1 MAGRCRRSCPC
12 GRNGSPSSITRPL
25 RCVKGFEA
33 GFGGYRCAG
42 GLTQG
47 ARGLFTTE
55 DTVSTTTVIPAPA
68 SAATVIPA
76 PASAATVIPAP
87 ASAATVI
94 PAPASAATVIP
105 APASA
110 ATVIPAKAGIQ
121 WPGRGWPAF
130 TLDSCRHPRRCGAGA
145 ACFCTGFLPP
155 RPPPP
160 SFLRKQESSGRG
172 GDGLLLHWI
181 PAVTLADAGPG
192 RPAFA
197 LDSCPR
203 VRHHRH
209 SCESRNPVAGA
220 GMAGFCTGFL
230 PSPSPMRGRGGLLLH
245 WIPAFASAATV
256 IPAKAGIQWPG
267 RGWPAFTLDSCR
279 HPRRCGAGAAC
290 FCTGFLLSRPPPP
303 SFLRKQESS
312 GRGGDGLLLHWIP
325 AVTLADAGP
334 GRPASA
340 LDPCFRRN
348 DGYRRG
354 RPVSALD
361 SCRHPRRCGAG
372 AACFCTGF
380 LLSRPPPPS
389 FLRKQESSGRGG
401 DGLLLHWIPAV
412 TLADAGPGRPAF
424 ALDSCFRVR
433 RHRHSC
439 ESRNPV
445 AGAGMACFYT
455 GFLPSPSP
463 MRGRGGLLL
472 HWIPAPASAATVI
485 PAKAGIQWPGRGRPV
500 SALDSCRHPRRCGAG
515 AACFYTGFLPPR
527 PPPPS
532 FLRKQESSGR
542 GGGGLLLHW
551 IPAVTLADAV
561 PGRPAFALDSC
572 FRVRRHRHSCESRNP
587 VAGAGM
593 ACFYTGFL
601 PSPSPMRGRGGL
613 LLHWIPAFASAATV
627 IPAKAGIQWP
637 GRGWPAAVRPT
648 RRTGPTSWGCIVR
661 SAVSSRSASMPSV
674 SSLCG

>member
-55 DTVSTTTVIPAPA
+55 DTESTT
-68 SAATVIPA
+68 
-76 PASAATVIPAP
+76 TVIPAP

-130 TLDSCRHPRRCGAGA
+130 TLDSRRHPRRCGAGA

-181 PAVTLADAGPG
+181 PAVTLADAVPG

-203 VRHHRH
+203 VRRHRH

-220 GMAGFCTGFL
+220 GMACFYTGFP

-245 WIPAFASAATV
+245 WIPAPASATTV

-267 RGWPAFTLDSCR
+267 RGWPASALDSCRHPRRCGAGAACFCTGFLPPRPPPPSFLRKQESSGRGRGRPVSALDSRR

-312 GRGGDGLLLHWIP
+312 GRGGG
-325 AVTLADAGP
+325 
-334 GRPASA
+334 
-340 LDPCFRRN
+340 
-348 DGYRRG
+348 
-354 RPVSALD
+354 
-361 SCRHPRRCGAG
+361 
-372 AACFCTGF
+372 
-380 LLSRPPPPS
+380 
-389 FLRKQESSGRGG
+389 
-401 DGLLLHWIPAV
+401 GLLLHWIPAV

-424 ALDSCFRVR
+424 ALDSCFR
-433 RHRHSC
+433 
-439 ESRNPV
+439 RND
-445 AGAGMACFYT
+445 GYR
-455 GFLPSPSP
+455 
-463 MRGRGGLLL
+463 RGR
-472 HWIPAPASAATVI
+472 
-485 PAKAGIQWPGRGRPV
+485 AGF
-500 SALDSCRHPRRCGAG
+500 C
-515 AACFYTGFLPPR
+515 
-527 PPPPS
+527 
-532 FLRKQESSGR
+532 
-542 GGGGLLLHW
+542 
-551 IPAVTLADAV
+551 
-561 PGRPAFALDSC
+561 
-572 FRVRRHRHSCESRNP
+572 
-587 VAGAGM
+587 
-593 ACFYTGFL
+593 TGFL

-661 SAVSSRSASMPSV
+661 STVSSRSASMPSV